1 MDKTTIIEYGF
12 FIFLSIIIV
21 LIIIFADDIVFS
33 KTSIAEEKHLEV
45 VSAPVVFNGEVT
57 IVSVPLSEEEKIDMY
72 VDYICEG
79 YPVDPNLVKS
89 IIFYESTYNSFAR
102 NGQCVGLMQINTYY
116 HSRRAKELGISDL
129 YSPYGNIL
137 VGVDYLSVLFKI
149 YKDPALVLMV
159 YNMGDE
165 AAINLYNKGVISE
178 YASKVLKR
186 AEEIKKE
193 KGEK

>member
-1 MDKTTIIEYGF
+1 MEKSTIIEYGL

-21 LIIIFADDIVFS
+21 LIVMFADDIVS
-33 KTSIAEEKHLEV
+33 QKKSIAEEKHLEA
-45 VSAPVVFNGEVT
+45 VSDPIVFNGEIT
-57 IVSVPLSEEEKIDMY
+57 ITSVPLSPEQEIDMY

-178 YASKVLKR
+178 YASKVLTR
-186 AEEIKKE
+186 SEQL
-193 KGEK
+193 KGG